1 MGLRGILESGRLWL
15 TDILSLNDPSELNHG
30 LSLATTILNGKAANG
45 PPESKLFADD
55 FGEVMRLGKLQ
66 RSGDYFICSFSSAG
80 DDLGQWRAY
89 ADSGHGYALGFDAN
103 VLEDAF
109 IQQAGAPIQKAFHV
123 TYDDGRLTEFHRKI
137 IEKMFSLISLP
148 RGRNLCADTIKGHM
162 AELHTLVS
170 RTDSYLY

>member
-89 ADSGHGYALGFDAN
+89 ADSGHGTLS
-103 VLEDAF
+103 VLM
-109 IQQAGAPIQKAFHV
+109 Q
-123 TYDDGRLTEFHRKI
+123 
-137 IEKMFSLISLP
+137 MS
-148 RGRNLCADTIKGHM
+148 
-162 AELHTLVS
+162 
-170 RTDSYLY
+170 